1 MRRSMAGLVGL
12 TVCAVALPILG
23 AKTLAVMAAA
33 TILGVGAWHVLRCH
47 HPGPLG
53 LLPPVFNADGSRTA
67 AQWFCDKCGRSWP
80 AAIERE
86 QRTVRRFEG
95 YDQSKAIGAARR
107 AEDLRKR
114 QQSLALRR
122 AGLGPHRR
130 PRLRPDAA
138 EVVPIAQVRRAK

>member
-53 LLPPVFNADGSRTA
+53 LLPPVFNPDGSRTV

-80 AAIERE
+80 AAMERE

-95 YDQSKAIGAARR
+95 YDQSKASGAARR
-107 AEDLRKR
+107 AEELRKR
-114 QQSLALRR
+114 QQTLALRR
-122 AGLGPHRR
+122 AGLGPQRR